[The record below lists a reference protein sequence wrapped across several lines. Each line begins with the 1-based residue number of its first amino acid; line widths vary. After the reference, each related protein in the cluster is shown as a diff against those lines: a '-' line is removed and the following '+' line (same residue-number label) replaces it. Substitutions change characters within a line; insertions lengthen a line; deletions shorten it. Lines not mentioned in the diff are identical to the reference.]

1 MLQQP
6 GFVMHQLDVR
16 PCKIAK
22 PTVQVLTTSVNLLA
36 AKEKDARKTVTTTKK
51 KMTALAIIGRELGK
65 VVNIDGVDLI
75 GAPTRKER
83 NVYCHIAL
91 EHLPVHVT

>member
-1 MLQQP
+1 
-6 GFVMHQLDVR
+6 MHQLDVR